1 MKRYTYVGE
10 YDASY
15 AESEGGEFVLYADMV
30 KKLAAREREREKAC
44 DELNQLVDEER
55 RLRQKAE
62 AEVKALREELAALPS
77 VLRQCVR
84 AMDDAAESLRA
95 GKVTS
100 PAPLL
105 TTIREVKINDEDF
118 PPFLESKEE
127 A

>member
-1 MKRYTYVGE
+1 MSERRTAAVKRDEEWRKTC
-10 YDASY
+10 DTWRLRA
-15 AESEGGEFVLYADMV
+15 
-30 KKLAAREREREKAC
+30 EKAEATLSNAQHALITEGVAR
-44 DELNQLVDEER
+44 D
-55 RLRQKAE
+55 KAE
-62 AEVKALREELAALPS
+62 AEVKALREELAALLS

-118 PPFLESKEE
+118 PTFLESKEE